1 MTPEQLK
8 AQLPEINKHITE
20 SLPVPLFD
28 TKKLYTVNE
37 LAKIYNIDKSC
48 IRKHIIINNIKHIKI
63 ELINTGFRR
72 LFQATDFIDYK
83 PTRRYSKTKV
93 KIQNE
98 SSDVFTHSILD
109 LAKLYNILPSQV
121 RSFAVNRKFK
131 YALKLSKRRPGYGNI
146 KYYKPS
152 DFTFIKLKPNLRKF
166 KNYYYK
172 KVKEPEIKI
181 QKTSFIDKLKFL
193 FSF

>member
-8 AQLPEINKHITE
+8 SQLPEINKCIIE
-20 SLPVPLFD
+20 SLPIPMFD
-28 TKKLYTVNE
+28 IKKLYTINE
-37 LAKIYNIDKSC
+37 LANIYNIDKSC
-48 IRKHIIINNIKHIKI
+48 VRKHIVTNNIKHVKI
-63 ELINTGFRR
+63 ELIDTGFRR
-72 LFQATDFIDYK
+72 LFQASDFIDYK

-93 KIQNE
+93 KIENKSPDE
-98 SSDVFTHSILD
+98 FTHSILD

-121 RSFAVNRKFK
+121 RSFADNREFK
-131 YALKLSKRRPGYGNI
+131 YALKLSKRRPGYGDI

-166 KNYYYK
+166 KYYYK
-172 KVKEPEIKI
+172 KVKTSKV
-181 QKTSFIDKLKFL
+181 KTVKLSFIDKLKSL